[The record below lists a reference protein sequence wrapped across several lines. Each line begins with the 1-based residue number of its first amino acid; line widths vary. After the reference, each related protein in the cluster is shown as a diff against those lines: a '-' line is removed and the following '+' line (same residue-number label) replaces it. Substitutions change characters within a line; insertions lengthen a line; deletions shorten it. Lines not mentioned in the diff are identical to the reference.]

1 MSSGTG
7 FDPEVSWADGVITP
21 TEGAAFV
28 ADLGFVLVH
37 GDRPDRPAGANL
49 IVALRARPTEHHF
62 DPEHVAYWASAGA
75 HGVKRDLDRATT
87 DADTRFSW
95 GTIVVSDRLA
105 VTNTFLT
112 FGGTLRVGEVAQDVR
127 LAVFGSPAPIMRL
140 GGHSQGT
147 DVRAHEVGAF
157 FGRLR
162 APLTVQPGAEARL
175 CGTTPLALYAALI
188 ADIHGRVEASPT
200 LRDARPGLVAWSNE
214 QLHRLEATAPEEL
227 AAGRALLG
235 ELQIHPG

>member
-1 MSSGTG
+1 MRQPAA
-7 FDPEVSWADGVITP
+7 FDPEASWADGVITP
-21 TEGAAFV
+21 AEGAAFV
-28 ADLGFVLVH
+28 SDLGFVLVH

-49 IVALRARPTEHHF
+49 IVALRERPTERHF
-62 DPEHVAYWASAGA
+62 DPEQVAHWASTAG
-75 HGVKRDLDRATT
+75 HGVRREVDRSTT
-87 DADTRFSW
+87 DPDERFSW
-95 GTIVVSDRLA
+95 GTIVVADRLS

-112 FGGTLRVGEVAQDVR
+112 FGGALRVGDTAADER

-162 APLTVQPGAEARL
+162 APLTVVAGAEATL
-175 CGTTPLALYAALI
+175 CATPPLALYAALI
-188 ADIHGRVEASPT
+188 VDVHARVDASAA

-214 QLHRLEATAPEEL
+214 ALHRFESTAPDEL
-227 AAGRALLG
+227 AAGRTLLATL
-235 ELQIHPG
+235 EIHPG

>member
-1 MSSGTG
+1 MRQPTS
-7 FDPEVSWADGVITP
+7 FDPEASWADGVITP
-21 TEGAAFV
+21 AEGAAFV
-28 ADLGFVLVH
+28 SDLGFVLVH

-49 IVALRARPTEHHF
+49 IVALRAHPTDRHF
-62 DPEHVAYWASAGA
+62 DPERIAYWATAGG
-75 HGVKRDLDRATT
+75 HGVKRDLDRTT
-87 DADTRFSW
+87 ADPDARFSW
-95 GTIVVSDRLA
+95 GTIVVVDRLS

-112 FGGTLRVGEVAQDVR
+112 FGGTLRVGTVAGDER

-162 APLTVQPGAEARL
+162 APLTAQSGAEATL
-175 CGTTPLALYAALI
+175 CVTPPLALYAALI
-188 ADIHGRVEASPT
+188 ADVHARVEGSPT

-214 QLHRLEATAPEEL
+214 ALHHLESTAPDDL
-227 AAGRALLG
+227 AAGRALLTT
-235 ELQIHPG
+235 LAIHPG

>member
-1 MSSGTG
+1 MGQPRS
-7 FDPEVSWADGVITP
+7 FDPEASWADGVITP
-21 TEGAAFV
+21 AEGAAFV
-28 ADLGFVLVH
+28 SDLGFVLVH

-49 IVALRARPTEHHF
+49 IVALRERPTERHF
-62 DPEHVAYWASAGA
+62 DPERVSYWASAAG
-75 HGVKRDLDRATT
+75 HGVKRELDRSTT
-87 DADTRFSW
+87 DPDERFSW
-95 GTIVVSDRLA
+95 GTIVLADRLS

-112 FGGTLRVGEVAQDVR
+112 FGGALRVADPAADER

-162 APLTVQPGAEARL
+162 APLTAQAGAEATL
-175 CGTTPLALYAALI
+175 CATPPLALYAALI
-188 ADIHGRVEASPT
+188 ADVHARVGASAT
-200 LRDARPGLVAWSNE
+200 LRDARPGLVAWSSE
-214 QLHRLEATAPEEL
+214 ALHRLESTAPEEL

-235 ELQIHPG
+235 LLGIHPG

>member
-1 MSSGTG
+1 MRQPTS
-7 FDPEVSWADGVITP
+7 FDPEASWADGVITP
-21 TEGAAFV
+21 IEGAAFV
-28 ADLGFVLVH
+28 TDLGFVLVH

-49 IVALRARPTEHHF
+49 IVALRDRPTERHF
-62 DPEHVAYWASAGA
+62 DPERVEYWATAGG

-87 DADTRFSW
+87 DPEARFSW
-95 GTIVVSDRLA
+95 GTIVVADRLS

-112 FGGTLRVGEVAQDVR
+112 FGGALRVGDPAADER
-127 LAVFGSPAPIMRL
+127 LAVFGSPAPILRL

-162 APLTVQPGAEARL
+162 APLTAVAGTETTL
-175 CGTTPLALYAALI
+175 CATPPLALYAALI
-188 ADIHGRVEASPT
+188 ADIHARVAASAT

-214 QLHRLEATAPEEL
+214 ALHHLESTAPDEL
-227 AAGRALLG
+227 AAGRALLTAL
-235 ELQIHPG
+235 EIHPG

>member
-1 MSSGTG
+1 MSPAV
-7 FDPEVSWADGVITP
+7 FDPEASWADGVITP
-21 TEGAAFV
+21 VEAAAFV

-62 DPEHVAYWASAGA
+62 DPEHVAYWASAGG
-75 HGVKRDLDRATT
+75 HGVKRDLDRDTT
-87 DADTRFSW
+87 DADARFSW
-95 GTIVVSDRLA
+95 GTIVVADRLA

-112 FGGTLRVGEVAQDVR
+112 FGGTLRIGETAPDER
-127 LAVFGSPAPIMRL
+127 LVVFGSPAPIMRL

-162 APLTVQPGAEARL
+162 APLTAQPGAEAKL
-175 CGTTPLALYAALI
+175 CATPPLALYAALI

-214 QLHRLEATAPEEL
+214 QVHRLEATAPDEL
-227 AAGRALLG
+227 AAGRALLAA
-235 ELQIHPG
+235 LDIHPG